1 MMFAP
6 VPVFLHTRRVLARAL
21 SRDNILRVRGL
32 ETTPY
37 SSKMRE
43 TIIVMPCNGVIYGI
57 PYS

>member
-21 SRDNILRVRGL
+21 SRDNVRGL